1 VADSFPRTV
10 LVVDDEQVILD
21 VIKVALKRAKLEMVG
36 VTSAEAAF
44 EELKKR
50 PFGAVMA
57 DKNLPGKSGLDVI
70 KEARARNPYCAC
82 LMMTGYPTLESVVEA
97 LRLGATDYLEKPFQD
112 VGLMLKRLESA
123 IEHQRVAFERAAL
136 VEALKSVDK
145 QLKQKE
151 RAVFEHRTELEL
163 FQSVMDVKIEEA
175 TSELNIANGKLTAE
189 NLALEEKT
197 GAASAKLKAL
207 ADGLRKLSDELDGV
221 AKEEP
226 ADVEKLK
233 KALKEAVRR
242 LSAQAVSLQ

>member
-1 VADSFPRTV
+1 V

-36 VTSAEAAF
+36 VTSGEAAF
-44 EELKKR
+44 EELNRR
-50 PFGAVMA
+50 PFGAVLA

-70 KEARARNPYCAC
+70 KEARAKNPYCAC

-97 LRLGATDYLEKPFQD
+97 LRLGAQDYLEKPFQD
-112 VGLMLKRLESA
+112 VGLMLKRLESSM
-123 IEHQRVAFERAAL
+123 EHQRVAFERAAL

-175 TSELNIANGKLTAE
+175 TRDLNIANGKLTAE
-189 NLALEEKT
+189 NLAQEEKLN
-197 GAASAKLKAL
+197 AATAKLRGL
-207 ADGLRKLSDELDGV
+207 ADGLKKLSDELD
-221 AKEEP
+221 ASAQEP
-226 ADVEKLK
+226 DAEKLK
-233 KALKEAVRR
+233 KHLKELARR
-242 LSAQAVSLQ
+242 LATQASNLT